1 MQVEDVLPQPQAR
14 THTNL
19 FHSCFQHLSWYHGEV
34 DHNIAEVMLR
44 HSDEPGTY
52 LLRRRTKMHEGF
64 VISVRL
70 IHSVSHFPVY
80 VTNEKKIVFGI
91 HQFTSVDDFVHHFDN
106 EIVLG
111 TPSGQVSL
119 KRKYNKNVPS
129 PDVYGNIVT
138 ESCFPNSAQQGN
150 GIPQISYE
158 GYLTK
163 QGGRVKNWKRRF
175 CKLDGAEFK
184 YFKDIQERNE
194 KKCLDLKTCLG
205 VIWDPSRYGKSPRK
219 FNGGRIFCL
228 VFKERTYH
236 MYGDDEIASEKWKQ
250 ILEKVLVF
258 LQTHRKTLEHQ

>member
-111 TPSGQVSL
+111 TPSDGV
-119 KRKYNKNVPS
+119 
-129 PDVYGNIVT
+129 NIVNACRRGCNWT
-138 ESCFPNSAQQGN
+138 
-150 GIPQISYE
+150 QISYE